1 MSWPQLIVTDS
12 SRSGK
17 LPFAPFKRTQE
28 ESAQQP
34 KADKII
40 KKVVRQNL
48 PIKTDSIN
56 VTATVV
62 DTIKPF
68 ANDSVQAAND
78 SSVADMS
85 RLFRFTDE
93 ENDELNNSDQQFI
106 SSSAYFRQHQLE
118 VKSLSPQLF
127 NKTVPDWF
135 TIVIFS
141 DCGHYN
147 SKSFLSEYF
156 QAVG

>member
-62 DTIKPF
+62 D
-68 ANDSVQAAND
+68 
-78 SSVADMS
+78 
-85 RLFRFTDE
+85 
-93 ENDELNNSDQQFI
+93 
-106 SSSAYFRQHQLE
+106 
-118 VKSLSPQLF
+118 
-127 NKTVPDWF
+127 
-135 TIVIFS
+135 
-141 DCGHYN
+141 
-147 SKSFLSEYF
+147 
-156 QAVG
+156 